1 MRLGRSDRSA
11 AEQLLVRLEL
21 MPEDNSAY
29 GPTPFQD
36 PEVTALP
43 DDVEPGV
50 SGRSGRPSFP

>member
-1 MRLGRSDRSA
+1 M
-11 AEQLLVRLEL
+11 LVRLEL